1 MTRDTDTP
9 ILSRQ
14 RHQRHRQRH
23 RLEHQV
29 CVHVSLCV
37 PLAVVCWRGERR
49 AGEGE
54 GPEGEGENARDHLAV
69 PRRPWACPSECRRE
83 SDADR
88 GQESHELK
96 AESVGGGR

>member
-1 MTRDTDTP
+1 MATAGRRTGGEGRGLGGELLQGAP
-9 ILSRQ
+9 RGLG
-14 RHQRHRQRH
+14 
-23 RLEHQV
+23 
-29 CVHVSLCV
+29 
-37 PLAVVCWRGERR
+37 RGERR

-54 GPEGEGENARDHLAV
+54 GPEGEGENASDHLAV